1 LISQTS
7 PVKPIPRGN
16 RSLRYGLIV
25 AACVLLAVPLVYS
38 ILFSLYWPFTE
49 QNLIDVLQERS
60 LRSVTVGRF
69 QKTYFPPG
77 CVAEQVKFLH
87 IKHKDKE
94 PLLTIDKLIVET
106 SYSDLLTFRWRLGT
120 VRVAG
125 LHVSVPAREPAGEP
139 SPIMP
144 LTYSDSKASMPIAN
158 LYADGAVLDFYRAS
172 DPKPLRITVNKLA
185 MHNIDA
191 NTAFTYDVQL
201 TNSEPPGMIT
211 SQGSFGPWNPKD
223 VGGVPAHGSFRYD
236 NVNLGFYKEVSGT
249 LTANGKFEGN
259 LGRLDV
265 TGTADV
271 PQFRVVDTSHQ
282 RRLLVNYET
291 AVNATNGDVEL
302 TQVRADFD
310 RTSLL
315 VKGSITGV
323 RGHPGKNVAVDIS
336 SSHGRIEDFMDLFI
350 SGKEAPVMGNANLQL
365 HVAIPAERTSF
376 LTALTA
382 NGSFGIVDGKFADK
396 DTEQSLTRLSESA
409 TKGKPNPPAD
419 VADDTLVLSDLKGQV
434 TARDGIAHLSHINF
448 QMPGADATLDGTFN
462 LLNYRTDMR
471 GTLITKGDISTTET
485 GFKSFLLK
493 ALTPFL
499 KRENHAKVVP
509 FIVAGPYGSVHISLD
524 LGRAAQP
531 KK

>member
-1 LISQTS
+1 
-7 PVKPIPRGN
+7 
-16 RSLRYGLIV
+16 
-25 AACVLLAVPLVYS
+25 
-38 ILFSLYWPFTE
+38 
-49 QNLIDVLQERS
+49 
-60 LRSVTVGRF
+60 
-69 QKTYFPPG
+69 
-77 CVAEQVKFLH
+77 
-87 IKHKDKE
+87 
-94 PLLTIDKLIVET
+94 
-106 SYSDLLTFRWRLGT
+106 
-120 VRVAG
+120 
-125 LHVSVPAREPAGEP
+125 
-139 SPIMP
+139 
-144 LTYSDSKASMPIAN
+144 
-158 LYADGAVLDFYRAS
+158 
-172 DPKPLRITVNKLA
+172 
-185 MHNIDA
+185 
-191 NTAFTYDVQL
+191 
-201 TNSEPPGMIT
+201 
-211 SQGSFGPWNPKD
+211 
-223 VGGVPAHGSFRYD
+223 
-236 NVNLGFYKEVSGT
+236 
-249 LTANGKFEGN
+249 
-259 LGRLDV
+259 
-265 TGTADV
+265 
-271 PQFRVVDTSHQ
+271 
-282 RRLLVNYET
+282 
-291 AVNATNGDVEL
+291 
-302 TQVRADFD
+302 
-310 RTSLL
+310 
-315 VKGSITGV
+315 
-323 RGHPGKNVAVDIS
+323 
-336 SSHGRIEDFMDLFI
+336 
-350 SGKEAPVMGNANLQL
+350 MGNANLQL